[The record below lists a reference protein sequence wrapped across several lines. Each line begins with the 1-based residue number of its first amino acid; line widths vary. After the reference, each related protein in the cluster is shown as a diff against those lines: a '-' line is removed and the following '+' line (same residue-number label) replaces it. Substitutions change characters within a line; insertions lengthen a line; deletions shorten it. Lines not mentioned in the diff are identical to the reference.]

1 MGVMMEGLG
10 MRMTCLGSG
19 SAGNCYLF
27 EASDGVLMVEAGIR
41 FVEVKKAL
49 RFKISGIVGCLI
61 SHEHKDHSK
70 SLKDVIGCG
79 IRVLALEDVFQSQ
92 GIANRAFCKSIEPM
106 HGYKV
111 GGFKVFA
118 FPVAHDVPCVGFV
131 IEHEEMGKLLF
142 VTDTMMLEY
151 RVPKLNH
158 VMLEANY
165 ADDILQYNI
174 DNGIVPFAMR
184 DRLLHSHMELET
196 AKDVIRANDMAEVN
210 EVILIH
216 LSGNNSDSG
225 RFKREICEV
234 SGKPTHIATAG
245 MSYDLSK
252 TPF

>member
-1 MGVMMEGLG
+1 

-19 SAGNCYLF
+19 SSGNCYIF
-27 EASDGVLMVEAGIR
+27 EASDGVLMLEAGVS
-41 FVEVKKAL
+41 FNEVKKAL
-49 RFKISGIVGCLI
+49 RFNISGIVGCLVT
-61 SHEHKDHSK
+61 HEHKDHSK

-79 IRVLALEDVFQSQ
+79 IRVLALDEVFQSQ
-92 GIANRAFCKSIEPM
+92 GIANRYFCKSIEPM

-151 RVPKLNH
+151 RVPSLNH
-158 VMLEANY
+158 IMLEVNY

-174 DNGIVPFAMR
+174 DHGIVPFAMR

-196 AKDVIRANDMAEVN
+196 AKGIIRANDMADVN

-216 LSGNNSDSG
+216 LSGNNSDAG
-225 RFKREICEV
+225 RFEREISEV
-234 SGKPTHIATAG
+234 SGKPTYTATAG
-245 MSYDLSK
+245 MTIDLSK

>member
-1 MGVMMEGLG
+1 MMEGLG

>member
-1 MGVMMEGLG
+1 

-19 SAGNCYLF
+19 SSGNCYLL
-27 EASDGVLMVEAGIR
+27 EAADGVLMLEAGVR
-41 FVEVKKAL
+41 FNEVKKAL
-49 RFKISGIVGCLI
+49 RFKISGIVGCI
-61 SHEHKDHSK
+61 VTHEHKDHSK

-79 IRVLALEDVFQSQ
+79 IRVLALDEVFQSQ

-118 FPVAHDVPCVGFV
+118 FPVAHDVPCVGFM

-151 RVPKLNH
+151 RVPSLNH
-158 VMLEANY
+158 IMLEANY

-174 DNGIVPFAMR
+174 EHGIVPFAMR

-196 AKDVIRANDMAEVN
+196 AKGIIRANDMADVN

-216 LSGNNSDSG
+216 LSGNNSDAG
-225 RFKREICEV
+225 RFEREISEV
-234 SGKPTHIATAG
+234 SGKPTYTATAG
-245 MSYDLSK
+245 MTFDLSK

>member
-1 MGVMMEGLG
+1 MEGLG
-10 MRMTCLGSG
+10 MKMTCLGSG

-27 EASDGVLMVEAGIR
+27 EAADGVLMVEAGIR
-41 FVEVKKAL
+41 FIEVKKAL

-79 IRVLALEDVFQSQ
+79 IKVLALEEVFQSQ
-92 GIANRAFCKSIEPM
+92 GIANRSFCKSIEPM

-118 FPVAHDVPCVGFV
+118 FPVVHDVPCVGFV

-151 RVPKLNH
+151 RVPNLNH
-158 VMLEANY
+158 VLLEANY

-174 DNGIVPFAMR
+174 ENGIVPFALR

-196 AKDVIRANDMAEVN
+196 AKDVIRANDMADVN

-216 LSGNNSDSG
+216 LSGNNSDG
-225 RFKREICEV
+225 ERFRREICEV

-245 MSYDLSK
+245 TSYDLSK

>member
-1 MGVMMEGLG
+1 MVLK
-10 MRMTCLGSG
+10 CLGSG
-19 SAGNCYLF
+19 SDGNCYLLK
-27 EASDGVLMVEAGIR
+27 ASDGVLMIEAGIS
-41 FVEVKKAL
+41 FKEVKKSL
-49 RFKISGIVGCLI
+49 RFDISGLVGCVI
-61 SHEHKDHSK
+61 SHEHRDHSK
-70 SLKDVIGCG
+70 FLKDVIGCG
-79 IRVLALEDVFQSQ
+79 VRVLALREVFDSHD
-92 GIANRAFCKSIEPM
+92 IRNRAFCKEILPM

-158 VMLEANY
+158 IMLEANY

-174 DNGIVPFAMR
+174 DNGIVPSVMR

-196 AKDVIRANDMAEVN
+196 AKGIIRANDITDVN

-216 LSGNNSDSG
+216 LSGNNSDVR
-225 RFKREICEV
+225 RFQNEISMV
-234 SGKPTHIATAG
+234 SGKPTYIATNGFSAQ
-245 MSYDLSK
+245 LSK
-252 TPF
+252 TPY